1 MLPIKN
7 TLGRYGLVT
16 MILHWLMALIIIG
29 LLIVGLYMVD
39 LPFGMKR
46 LRFYGW
52 HKEFGI
58 LILMLVCIRLAWR
71 MGNMTPPMPVEMPR
85 WQHVAAVAV
94 HYAFYFLMVA
104 LPITGWMISSASG
117 LSVSFFGLFVLPDLI
132 TPNEHWRI
140 LLSQIHK
147 WLAYG
152 LIAAICGHM
161 GAALLHHFYYKDDIL
176 RRMLP

>member
-7 TLGRYGLVT
+7 TLSRYGT
-16 MILHWLMALIIIG
+16 AMMTLHWLMAVIMIG
-29 LLIVGLYMVD
+29 LLVLGLYMVE
-39 LPFGMKR
+39 LPFGVKR

-58 LILMLVCIRLAWR
+58 LVLMLACIRMAWR
-71 MGNMTPPMPVEMPR
+71 TTNILPPMPPTMPY
-85 WQHVAAVAV
+85 WQHIAALTV
-94 HYAFYFLMVA
+94 HYAFYFLMIA

-117 LSVSFFGLFVLPDLI
+117 LSVSFFGLFVLPDFI
-132 TPNEHWRI
+132 APNESLRL

-152 LIAAICGHM
+152 LIAAICGHA